1 MERFEQYQH
10 ALESIEH
17 YAVKNEFS
25 KLYSETYIC
34 PNCRNES
41 LGVDWSSINLWHTRK
56 SQRRVDESREE
67 LSAWD
72 EEEAELQFVGRL
84 RCKCGEIVAIS
95 GDAAYQKELVD
106 DNGSQIQYLDEKYQI
121 RYFSRAIQSFYAP
134 NKTPPQCVKTL
145 EEAFL
150 LFHINPS
157 ASGNRLRVLLELVV
171 DDLLG
176 SDGDHIRDL
185 NGKIGKL
192 SSKMPDVKGLADL
205 KRKLGNSASH
215 KKGLNHASLTAAF
228 YFMDHLLDRAYGEKF
243 EMLRFSQ
250 SKKIT

>member
-1 MERFEQYQH
+1 MERFEQYQD

-17 YAVKNEFS
+17 YAVQNEFS
-25 KLYSETYIC
+25 KLYSETYRC
-34 PNCRNES
+34 PNCRSNS

-56 SQRRVDESREE
+56 SQQSMDESREE
-67 LSAWD
+67 SLAWV
-72 EEEAELQFVGRL
+72 EEESELQFVGRL
-84 RCKCGEIVAIS
+84 RCECGEVVAIS
-95 GDAAYQKELVD
+95 GDATYQKEIVD
-106 DNGSQIQYLDEKYQI
+106 DNGSQIQYLDEKYYI

-134 NKTPPQCVKTL
+134 NKTPSQCVEIL

-176 SDGDHIRDL
+176 SDGDNIKDL

-192 SSKMPDVKGLADL
+192 GSKMPDLKYLADL
-205 KRKLGNSASH
+205 KRKLGNRASH
-215 KKGLNHASLTAAF
+215 KKGLSHASLTSAF
-228 YFMDHLLDRAYGEKF
+228 YFMDHLLNRAYGEEF
-243 EMLRFSQ
+243 DMLRFSQ
-250 SKKIT
+250 SKTVT

>member
-1 MERFEQYQH
+1 MERFEQYQN

-17 YAVKNEFS
+17 YAVQNEFS
-25 KLYSETYIC
+25 KLYSEIYIC

-56 SQRRVDESREE
+56 SQQYMDESREE
-67 LSAWD
+67 SLAWD
-72 EEEAELQFVGRL
+72 EEESELQFVGRL
-84 RCKCGEIVAIS
+84 RCECGEIVAIS
-95 GDAAYQKELVD
+95 GDAAYQKEIVD
-106 DNGSQIQYLDEKYQI
+106 DNGSQVQCLDEKYQI
-121 RYFSRAIQSFYAP
+121 KYFSRPIQSFYAP
-134 NKTPPQCVKTL
+134 TKTPHQCVKIL

-176 SDGDHIRDL
+176 SDGHNINDL

-192 SSKMPDVKGLADL
+192 SKKMPDVKGVADL
-205 KRKLGNSASH
+205 KRKLGNRASH
-215 KKGLNHASLTAAF
+215 KKGLTHASLTTAF
-228 YFMDHLLDRAYGEKF
+228 YFMDHLLNRAYGEKF

-250 SKKIT
+250 SKTVT